1 MLAAM
6 GVFGAISYL
15 PLYLQGVA
23 GLTASRAGMVL
34 LFLSV
39 AWTSG
44 SVIAGQALNRFGY
57 RAVAALGML
66 LMALGYSFFVASK
79 SELSVVWVA
88 VSGTLIGT
96 GMGMANLT
104 TLVAVQNTV
113 SHQRIGVATSTLML
127 FRTFGGAFA
136 VSLMGTVLLHQMQRG
151 LSRVSGGGLSSALL
165 DKLAH
170 PQNLLEPATRMQIP
184 SELLPRLIAILGD
197 AMWYAFLT
205 GFALMVIGVT
215 ASFFMADARPADS
228 ARKHDAG

>member
-1 MLAAM
+1 M

-23 GLTASRAGMVL
+23 GLTASRAGMIL

-39 AWTSG
+39 AWTAG
-44 SVIAGQALNRFGY
+44 SLIAGQLLNRVGY
-57 RAVAALGML
+57 RASAAIGMFL
-66 LMALGYSFFVASK
+66 LAAGYSLFVLFK
-79 SELSVVWVA
+79 SELSVFAVA

-113 SHQRIGVATSTLML
+113 SPQRIGVATSTIML

-136 VSLMGTVLLHQMQRG
+136 VSLMGTVLLNQMQSG
-151 LSRVSGGGLSSALL
+151 LSRLSESGQSAALL

-170 PQNLLEPATRMQIP
+170 PQNLLEPATRLQIP
-184 SELLPRLIAILGD
+184 PELLPRLITILGD
-197 AMWYAFLT
+197 AIWYAFVT
-205 GFALMVIGVT
+205 GFALMLIGM
-215 ASFFMADARPADS
+215 ASSLLMANSTPAAQPNS
-228 ARKHDAG
+228 RTESV